1 MMRNLSSRLERLE
14 RACTVDDRGPR
25 RTVMGTSDADCEAQK
40 AAMIEA
46 GKASAEDEWMFIILV
61 GLGGAPYCCG

>member
-1 MMRNLSSRLERLE
+1 MRNLSSRLERLE
-14 RACTVDDRGPR
+14 RASTVTDRGPL

-46 GKASAEDEWMFIILV
+46 GKASAEDKWMFIILV
-61 GLGGAPYCCG
+61 GLEGAHYCSG